1 MEVGLLAALLGG
13 ALALLSPC
21 GALLLPAFFA
31 ATIGSRGTLLAHAAV
46 FYLGMALLLVPLGL
60 GAATLGTFLA
70 TYRSEVIAGA
80 SVLMIGFGLAQM
92 LGFGF
97 DVGRA
102 LPGVRQLESRAARS
116 AGYAKS
122 FLLGIVSAVAGFCA
136 GPILGAVLTIAA
148 AQGDQGYGA
157 ALMAVYALGM
167 VLPLFGLAL
176 VWQRL
181 TPQSRRRMRG
191 RTLTVFGRELHTISL
206 VTGVIFVVVGVLF
219 WTTNG
224 FLTLPSL
231 VPAAWQ
237 DALTSGAASLTG
249 RQWDVIAV
257 LALGVVAIVGWV
269 LWWRRRERRRAEAA
283 SDRTSEDAPSEDAP
297 SEENR

>member
-1 MEVGLLAALLGG
+1 MRCRA
-13 ALALLSPC
+13 C
-21 GALLLPAFFA
+21 G
-31 ATIGSRGTLLAHAAV
+31 
-46 FYLGMALLLVPLGL
+46 
-60 GAATLGTFLA
+60 
-70 TYRSEVIAGA
+70 
-80 SVLMIGFGLAQM
+80 
-92 LGFGF
+92 
-97 DVGRA
+97 
-102 LPGVRQLESRAARS
+102 QLESRAARS

-181 TPQSRRRMRG
+181 TPDARRRMRG
-191 RTLTVFGRELHTISL
+191 RTITVFGRELHTISL

-231 VPAAWQ
+231 VPASWQ

-257 LALGVVAIVGWV
+257 LALGAVAIGGWV
-269 LWWRRRERRRAEAA
+269 LWWRRHQRAQEQ
-283 SDRTSEDAPSEDAP
+283 TETP